1 MPGGTKTG
9 IPGSGVRRFAS
20 MAAETPFSSTVPRDM
35 AQTETNGKA
44 IASLVFG
51 ILGITQFLPCV
62 GPIVAIVLGAGEKDG
77 VGRAG
82 LILGWITLAIYAA
95 VALLAVVFFSV
106 GGWGVVQGH

>member
-1 MPGGTKTG
+1 
-9 IPGSGVRRFAS
+9 
-20 MAAETPFSSTVPRDM
+20 M

-51 ILGITQFLPCV
+51 ILGLTQFLPCV
-62 GPIVAIVLGAGEKDG
+62 GPIVAIVLGAGETDG

-95 VALLAVVFFSV
+95 VALAALVFFAV
-106 GGWGVVQGH
+106 GGWTMF

>member
-1 MPGGTKTG
+1 MTT
-9 IPGSGVRRFAS
+9 
-20 MAAETPFSSTVPRDM
+20 M
-35 AQTETNGKA
+35 AQTETSGKA

-62 GPIVAIVLGAGEKDG
+62 GPIVAIVLGAGERDG

-95 VALLAVVFFSV
+95 VALVVVLFLVV
-106 GGWGVVQGH
+106 GGSIAMFSK